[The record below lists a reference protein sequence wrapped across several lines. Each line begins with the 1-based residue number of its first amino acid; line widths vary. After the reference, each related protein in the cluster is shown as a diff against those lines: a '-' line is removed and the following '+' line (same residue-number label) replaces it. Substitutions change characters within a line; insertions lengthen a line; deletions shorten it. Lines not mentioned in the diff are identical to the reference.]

1 MFPISIRAFPSYIEN
16 FILYLLILKYLGR
29 SHVMRSY
36 IASCSDYFSSFTK
49 YIHSIFKLSE
59 MAESSSLIV
68 QMDVDEA
75 AIDEGLYSR
84 QL

>member
-1 MFPISIRAFPSYIEN
+1 MTV
-16 FILYLLILKYLGR
+16 LYLLITAG
-29 SHVMRSY
+29 
-36 IASCSDYFSSFTK
+36 SCDDLFYRALTLWLVQYDTVYQRLSFSFFTTT
-49 YIHSIFKLSE
+49 SALSQNTSALVKPFD